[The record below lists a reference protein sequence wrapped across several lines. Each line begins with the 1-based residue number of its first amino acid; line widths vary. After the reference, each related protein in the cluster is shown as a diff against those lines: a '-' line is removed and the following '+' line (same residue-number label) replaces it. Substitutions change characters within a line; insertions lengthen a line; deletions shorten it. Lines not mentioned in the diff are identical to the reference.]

1 MNNRDDVLY
10 LFLHIPKT
18 AGITF
23 LRHVKYNY
31 ASKTLLAV
39 GPKPDM
45 KFNHCAEVDA
55 YIDSLPQ
62 KRKDQVRFVS
72 GHSVYYG
79 IHGHFQKRPRYFTF
93 LRDPVKRTISNFNY
107 FMQNYDVF
115 VEEDNELFPQ
125 NRDELTFDRWWDCFQ
140 HNMQAGVVLNYRHDD
155 RPGWDP
161 ELRLDESHLEEAKR
175 ILDDFYFVGLTETF
189 QEDSM
194 FLYGKL
200 GITSFFKERQNV
212 MSRSFLTVTDDVK
225 KRIAKDAAL
234 DIELYEHAID
244 LNRRFK
250 IEHERFAAIVRK
262 TESDRKFVT
271 PLRFIVADAV
281 RAVLGIRRT
290 QILVAWVSKTVQATL
305 RILGVRR
312 G

>member
-1 MNNRDDVLY
+1 MNDAVLY
-10 LFLHIPKT
+10 VYLHIPKT
-18 AGITF
+18 GGVTF
-23 LRHVKYNY
+23 VRHVMYNY
-31 ASKTLLAV
+31 AYKTLLAV

-45 KFNHCAEVDA
+45 KFRHCADVDA

-62 KRKDQVRFVS
+62 KRKDQVRFVC

-79 IHGHFQKRPRYFTF
+79 IHGHFQKKPRYLTF
-93 LRDPVKRTISNFNY
+93 LRDPVKRAISNFNY
-107 FMQNYDVF
+107 FMQNYDLF
-115 VEEDNELFPQ
+115 VKEDHEQFPQ

-140 HNMQAGVVLNYRHDD
+140 HNLQTGVVLNYRHDD
-155 RPGWDP
+155 KPGWDP

-189 QEDSM
+189 PEDSM

-212 MSRSFLTVTDDVK
+212 TSRSFVTVTDDVK
-225 KRIAKDAAL
+225 KRIAKDAVL
-234 DIELYEHAID
+234 DIELYEHAIE

-250 IEHERFAAIVRK
+250 IEHQRFTAIVRQ
-262 TESDRKFVT
+262 TESERKFVT
-271 PLRFIVADAV
+271 PLRFIVLDTIQKQ
-281 RAVLGIRRT
+281 LGQRRT
-290 QILVAWVSKTVQATL
+290 LILIGWLARTVKATL
-305 RILGVRR
+305 RILGLWR